1 MNHRTRV
8 SEGIP
13 PAVRDYLNVNTAD
26 DIVWYLEVDET
37 GERCCRIFGRH
48 PKVTPHVETLKEDDK
63 REIESEPHI
72 HDYS

>member
-13 PAVRDYLNVNTAD
+13 HAVRDYLNVNTAD
-26 DIVWYLEVDET
+26 DIVWCLELDEK

-48 PKVTPHVETLKEDDK
+48 PKVTPPVEAPKEDGK